1 VIKRKLETKVVEGKI
16 TRKTFAKKLRIVK
29 SKVIISKR
37 TYIVKKTKLIR
48 EVREGTITT
57 TQFKKTIKKLKV
69 RRAKVIKISKKTF
82 TKKVKILKEK
92 VEKKKITVKKYK
104 RIVYEYRSKM
114 TISTSSYETRMRELT
129 MQRKSSKITIEEYES
144 KRRLLKRR
152 LQTTVKV

>member
-1 VIKRKLETKVVEGKI
+1 M
-16 TRKTFAKKLRIVK
+16 
-29 SKVIISKR
+29 
-37 TYIVKKTKLIR
+37 KKTKLIR

-69 RRAKVIKISKKTF
+69 RKAKVIKISKKTF

-104 RIVYEYRSKM
+104 RVVYEWRSKM
-114 TISTSSYETRMRELT
+114 TITTTSYETRMRELT
-129 MQRKSSKITIEEYES
+129 TQREENTITIEEYES

-152 LQTTVKV
+152 LSTTIKVQKLRAKKGKGGCVAPA